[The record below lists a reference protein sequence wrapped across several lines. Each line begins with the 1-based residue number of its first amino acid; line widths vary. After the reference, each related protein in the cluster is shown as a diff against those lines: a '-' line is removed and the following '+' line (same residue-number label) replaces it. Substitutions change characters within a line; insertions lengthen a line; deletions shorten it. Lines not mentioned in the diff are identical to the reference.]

1 MYIGLDVG
9 TSGTKAALIDGRGK
23 VLASH
28 QVSYNFSDARQGH
41 RELDAEEMWRAVKI
55 CLEAVGAGQEVK
67 MITVS
72 TLGEAVT
79 PIDRA
84 GNPLS
89 GCITGTDIRG
99 TEELE
104 ILKDLIGPERLVDI
118 TGLNLSTIYS
128 ANKILWMKKY
138 TPEIYE
144 KAWKILTV
152 QDYVVYRLCGQ
163 PICDYSI
170 ASRTCLFDVGTFQ
183 WSQEILEKTGICREK
198 LSHPHPSGTVAGE
211 IFSDLKKELGLVG
224 TVRVAAGSHD
234 HICNALGC
242 GVYQEGSSSDT
253 MGTTEGFTAVLRRK
267 QLPSENVE
275 KYQISCEPFVLPQF
289 YNTVAWNNTSG
300 VLLRWFVQEF
310 VKEESPDT
318 IIKTYARLN
327 EEMEK
332 EPTRLLILPHFSGA
346 ATPYMDSRSKGAIL
360 GLTMDTRRQDI
371 YKALMESVNLE
382 LALILECMEAAGLQV
397 NKITATGGAL
407 SPQLLQIKADVL
419 GREIGTVENKQTG
432 TLGCAILGSVAAGDY
447 HSLEEAIEAM
457 VRPACS
463 YEPNQERN
471 KIYKDRL
478 DVYKKLYPALA
489 EISRVL

>member
-9 TSGTKAALIDGRGK
+9 TSGTKAALIDNQGK
-23 VLASH
+23 VMASH
-28 QVSYNFSDARQGH
+28 QVSYNFSDASHGR
-41 RELDAEEMWRAVKI
+41 RELDAEEMWRAVTA
-55 CLEAVGAGQEVK
+55 CLGAVGAGQEVK

-79 PIDRA
+79 AIDRE
-84 GNPLS
+84 GKPLG

-104 ILKDLIGPERLVDI
+104 ELKDLVGPERLVEI

-128 ANKILWMKKY
+128 ANKILWMKKH
-138 TPEIYE
+138 TPEIYD

-152 QDYVVYRLCGQ
+152 QDYVIYRLCGQ
-163 PICDYSI
+163 AVCDYSI
-170 ASRTCLFDVGTFQ
+170 ASRTCLFDVGSFR
-183 WSQEILEKTGICREK
+183 WSREILEKTGISREK
-198 LSHPHPSGTVAGE
+198 LADPCPSGTVAGKM
-211 IFSDLKKELGLVG
+211 FSSLEKELGFSG
-224 TVRVAAGSHD
+224 SVRVAAGSHD
-234 HICNALGC
+234 HICNALGS
-242 GVYQEGSSSDT
+242 GVYQVGSSSDT
-253 MGTTEGFTAVLRRK
+253 MGTTEGFTAVLRRE

-310 VKEESPDT
+310 VKEESRDA
-318 IIKTYARLN
+318 ILNTYARLN
-327 EEMEK
+327 GEMEE

-346 ATPYMDSRSKGAIL
+346 ATPYMDSGSKGAIL

-382 LALILECMEAAGLQV
+382 LALILECMESAGLQV
-397 NKITATGGAL
+397 NRITATGGAL

-419 GREIGTVENKQTG
+419 GREIHTVENKQTG

-447 HSLEEAIEAM
+447 HSLGEAIEAM
-457 VRPACS
+457 VRPSGS
-463 YEPNQERN
+463 YEPNGQRN
-471 KIYKDRL
+471 KIYRERL
-478 DVYKKLYPALA
+478 EIYKQVYPALA
-489 EISRVL
+489 KISRAL